1 MLENKIFEDYDILKK
16 HKAWY
21 DELREN
27 KIDQMNVDELLK
39 MALTKRF
46 VEVLEDAGVFKMNK
60 EGIEAFIHFV
70 ENIEG
75 GDKE

>member
-1 MLENKIFEDYDILKK
+1 
-16 HKAWY
+16 
-21 DELREN
+21 
-27 KIDQMNVDELLK
+27 